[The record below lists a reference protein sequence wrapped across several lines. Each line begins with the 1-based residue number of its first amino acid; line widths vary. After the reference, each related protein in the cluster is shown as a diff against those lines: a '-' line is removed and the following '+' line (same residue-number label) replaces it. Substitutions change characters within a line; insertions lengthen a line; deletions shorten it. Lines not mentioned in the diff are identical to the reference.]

1 MSDEFPLVVFRNGTE
16 SHPDAVVRSECGNW
30 VTCIIGDRAHRYP
43 RREVKE
49 IIEEVSYG
57 PE

>member
-1 MSDEFPLVVFRNGTE
+1 MSQFPLVVFENGE
-16 SHPDAVVRSECGNW
+16 ECHPDAVVRSECGNW

-49 IIEEVSYG
+49 IVEEVSYG

>member
-1 MSDEFPLVVFRNGTE
+1 MSQFPLVVFENGEE

-43 RREVKE
+43 TREVAE
-49 IIEEVSYG
+49 IVEEVSYG

>member
-1 MSDEFPLVVFRNGTE
+1 VSDEFPLVVFENGEE

-30 VTCIIGDRAHRYP
+30 VTCIIGHRAHRYP

-49 IIEEVSYG
+49 IVEDVSHG
-57 PE
+57 RE

>member
-1 MSDEFPLVVFRNGTE
+1 MSEFPIVVFE
-16 SHPDAVVRSECGNW
+16 KDEEYHPDAVVRSECGNW

>member
-1 MSDEFPLVVFRNGTE
+1 VSDGLPRVELEDGEVLL
-16 SHPDAVVRSECGNW
+16 PDAVVRSECGNW

-49 IIEEVSYG
+49 IVEDVSHG
-57 PE
+57 RE

>member
-1 MSDEFPLVVFRNGTE
+1 MNCAYC
-16 SHPDAVVRSECGNW
+16 DADLGDCGNW

-49 IIEEVSYG
+49 IVEDVSHG
-57 PE
+57 RE

>member
-1 MSDEFPLVVFRNGTE
+1 MSDQFPLVVFRNGEE

-30 VTCIIGDRAHRYP
+30 VTCIIGHRAHRYP

-49 IIEEVSYG
+49 IVEDVSHG